1 MEPTQ
6 FQTSFIPKKPIQET
20 REPSTRR
27 VNVFLFIAN
36 IIFIASIAAAGF
48 VYLTK
53 GSLTRSIASM
63 RTDLETAEQA
73 FESNFISDL
82 QNLDKRINTASI
94 ILQNHISVSPILKS
108 LQELTLSS
116 VQFTKFSHT
125 ITGSGAS
132 SVIVVSMSGKTDEYE
147 SLALQS
153 DALTKNKYITNPVFS
168 NLNLDERGNV
178 LFDLT
183 FFVDPNLVL
192 FGESVKRLPGG
203 RIETSSLLDES
214 GTDVPSES
222 NI

>member
-6 FQTSFIPKKPIQET
+6 FQTSFIPKKPMQET
-20 REPSTRR
+20 REPTTRR
-27 VNVFLFIAN
+27 VNVFLFAAN

-53 GSLTRSIASM
+53 GSLTRSIAAM
-63 RTDLETAEQA
+63 RDDLETAEQA
-73 FESNFISDL
+73 FESDFIADL
-82 QNLDKRINTASI
+82 QNLDKRINTAEI
-94 ILQNHISVSPILKS
+94 ILQNHISVSPILEA
-108 LQELTLSS
+108 LQELTLTS
-116 VQFTKFSHT
+116 VQFTKFSHV
-125 ITGSGAS
+125 ITGSGAG

-183 FFVDPNLVL
+183 FSVDPTFVL
-192 FGESVKRLPGG
+192 FGESIKRLPPKV
-203 RIETSSLLDES
+203 ETSLLEDDNQGSPQAE
-214 GTDVPSES
+214 T
-222 NI
+222 NL